1 MISWNK
7 IVEDFCNFFL
17 SFATSSLPLRA
28 GMQQWC
34 LLCFKRKKKIKK
46 WTNLPYLLKGLLYI
60 WASECTLWFGSV
72 LEPGCVQLAFVL
84 AWAIFYSESRI
95 DPSIEQIKGSVTQ
108 WGAYKVIDCPV
119 FNDFFFYWEHRAST
133 WLLHF
138 WLQRVNVM
146 KRNLLCL
153 VAIYIAGNSSWTSYR
168 LSLRDTPVFKL

>member
-119 FNDFFFYWEHRAST
+119 FNDFFFIENTEPALDCY
-133 WLLHF
+133 
-138 WLQRVNVM
+138 
-146 KRNLLCL
+146 
-153 VAIYIAGNSSWTSYR
+153 TS
-168 LSLRDTPVFKL
+168 DFKG